1 MFRKSSYITLDRERE
16 RATTTHLVDI
26 RYSNKAKCI
35 TRKEAVTGMRA
46 VVLRYDIRFFFT
58 FSFTIVDLVDKLNI
72 KISKYLST

>member
-26 RYSNKAKCI
+26 RYSNRAKGI

-46 VVLRYDIRFFFT
+46 VVLRYDIRGFF
-58 FSFTIVDLVDKLNI
+58 
-72 KISKYLST
+72 YLLIHHSRFGRQTKH

>member
-26 RYSNKAKCI
+26 RYLNRAKGI

-46 VVLRYDIRFFFT
+46 VVLRYDIRFFFHLLLHHSRFGRQT
-58 FSFTIVDLVDKLNI
+58 KH
-72 KISKYLST
+72 

>member
-26 RYSNKAKCI
+26 RYSNKAKGI

-46 VVLRYDIRFFFT
+46 VVLRYDIRFF
-58 FSFTIVDLVDKLNI
+58 SP
-72 KISKYLST
+72 SPSP

>member
-26 RYSNKAKCI
+26 RYLNRAKGI

-46 VVLRYDIRFFFT
+46 VVLRYDIRFFF
-58 FSFTIVDLVDKLNI
+58 
-72 KISKYLST
+72 YLLLHHSRFGRQTKH